1 MDIQIV
7 INQWMNQ
14 LVDNLPVGYAFGA
27 GMVSTV
33 NPCGFVML
41 PVYLSLYMG
50 TDDGELS
57 DKSWISRLWTAVW
70 VTTVVSAGFALFFG
84 IVGAIVSAGGTLI
97 MDVAPWFSVVIGVAL
112 VLLGIWLL
120 LGNHLSVSFTS
131 RISEKIGDPRN
142 VSITGFFLFG
152 IAYAITS
159 LGCTLPIFLMVIGS
173 SIASGNFMDGM
184 VQFISYSLGMGAV
197 LLVLTLGMA
206 FLKKGVIV
214 GKMRSVMPYIQK
226 ISGTFIILAG
236 LYTIYYWANKVFGDG
251 Y

>member
-1 MDIQIV
+1 MEIQLI

-14 LVDNLPVGYAFGA
+14 LVDRLPVGYAFGA

-50 TDDGELS
+50 AEEGKLTES
-57 DKSWISRLWTAVW
+57 SRIKRFWKAIW

-84 IVGAIVSAGGTLI
+84 IVGAIVSAGGTLL
-97 MDVAPWFSVVIGVAL
+97 MDVAPWLSLAIGVAL
-112 VLLGIWLL
+112 VVMGIWLL
-120 LGNHLSVSFTS
+120 LGHHLSVSFTL
-131 RISEKIGDPRN
+131 RISNKICDPRK
-142 VSITGFFLFG
+142 VSVTGFFLFG

-173 SIASGNFMDGM
+173 SIASGDFIAGM
-184 VQFISYSLGMGAV
+184 IQFVSYALGMGTV

-206 FLKKGVIV
+206 FLREGVVV
-214 GKMRSVMPYIQK
+214 GKLRSFVPHIQK
-226 ISGTFIILAG
+226 ISGVIVILAG
-236 LYTIYYWANKVFGDG
+236 LYTIYYWGSKMMGPV
-251 Y
+251 

>member
-1 MDIQIV
+1 MEIQLLV
-7 INQWMNQ
+7 SQWMNQ

-50 TDDGELS
+50 AKEGKLTES
-57 DKSWISRLWTAVW
+57 SRLKRLWKAIW
-70 VTTVVSAGFALFFG
+70 VTGVVTAGFAIFFG
-84 IVGAIVSAGGTLI
+84 VFGAIVSAGGTLL
-97 MDVAPWFSVVIGVAL
+97 MDAAPWFSLVIGIGL

-120 LGNHLSVSFTS
+120 LGHHLSVSFTL
-131 RISEKIGDPRN
+131 RISNKISDPRK

-152 IAYAITS
+152 VAYAITS

-173 SIASGNFMDGM
+173 SIASGDFITGLI
-184 VQFISYSLGMGAV
+184 QFVSYSLGMGVV

-206 FLKKGVIV
+206 FLKEGVVV
-214 GKMRSVMPYIQK
+214 GRLRSLIPHIQK
-226 ISGTFIILAG
+226 ISGVFIIFAG
-236 LYTIYYWANKVFGDG
+236 LYTIYFWVHKMMIAA
-251 Y
+251 